1 VSLVLPADV
10 TAQVSSGVETD
21 TLQAIIDREEA
32 WLARRVGG
40 LTGATEQ
47 TFLPTGYTVML
58 QRTTDAVVVSGV
70 DPANVVLSEGRYVSV
85 AYWGSWPVVIT
96 YTPNDE
102 LEIKQAIIDLCRL
115 TLTNS
120 PYNSESV
127 DVHSYTRGAS
137 IDSLREAIAR
147 RITHGGVTEPM
158 TATVSFR

>member
-1 VSLVLPADV
+1 MSLVEPAEV

-21 TLQAIIDREEA
+21 TLQSIIDREEA

-40 LTGATEQ
+40 LSGERAQ
-47 TFLPTGYTVML
+47 SFAPTGYTIRL
-58 QRTTDAVVVSGV
+58 PRTTDDVDVSGV
-70 DPANVVLSEGRYVSV
+70 DPANVVLSDQRYVTV
-85 AYWGSWPVVIT
+85 AHWGSWPVVIT

-102 LEIKQAIIDLCRL
+102 LEVKQAIIDLCRI

-120 PYNSESV
+120 PYNTESA

-137 IDSLREAIAR
+137 PDSLREAIAR
-147 RITHGGVTEPM
+147 RITHAGVSEPM